1 MSRDE
6 LAAAV
11 LAVLNN
17 SKESGYDVQSVP
29 KNNISVNAKA
39 DNTVSHSGTLLKSIK
54 RIEKAS
60 ARVGRLLRL
69 FLKKTAL
76 YLSGKPIGKNMFKQS
91 DLEKNPIFLCIAYF
105 PLMFP
110 VPAILNPR
118 SHYSRYI
125 SLCGAVLT
133 AADLA
138 VLLFC
143 RFLCNILRTVF
154 TNTVNMGTS
163 FEHMALSYTGYRL
176 ISLTET
182 IGLFLIFI
190 MFVYSAAMTIFGR
203 MPNFASERLYRLSF
217 PRNNKENDSGA
228 NGSADNSISV
238 SRRGIGISDGD
249 SFSDC
254 GGRKNLGVRN
264 NCAASENI
272 SERKNAGAS
281 TGDDSAPIKVI
292 SSSIA
297 EREAAKVGRAADS
310 DENAMVK
317 ITGEPLENSNTVNS
331 GQNTSNISQ
340 NISDVNL
347 HTSAANQ
354 SVAAANPDTVR
365 ENKKAGV

>member
-1 MSRDE
+1 
-6 LAAAV
+6 
-11 LAVLNN
+11 
-17 SKESGYDVQSVP
+17 
-29 KNNISVNAKA
+29 
-39 DNTVSHSGTLLKSIK
+39 
-54 RIEKAS
+54 
-60 ARVGRLLRL
+60 
-69 FLKKTAL
+69 
-76 YLSGKPIGKNMFKQS
+76 
-91 DLEKNPIFLCIAYF
+91 
-105 PLMFP
+105 
-110 VPAILNPR
+110 
-118 SHYSRYI
+118 
-125 SLCGAVLT
+125 
-133 AADLA
+133 
-138 VLLFC
+138 
-143 RFLCNILRTVF
+143 
-154 TNTVNMGTS
+154 
-163 FEHMALSYTGYRL
+163 
-176 ISLTET
+176 
-182 IGLFLIFI
+182 
-190 MFVYSAAMTIFGR
+190 MTIFGR

-238 SRRGIGISDGD
+238 SRRGIVISDGD